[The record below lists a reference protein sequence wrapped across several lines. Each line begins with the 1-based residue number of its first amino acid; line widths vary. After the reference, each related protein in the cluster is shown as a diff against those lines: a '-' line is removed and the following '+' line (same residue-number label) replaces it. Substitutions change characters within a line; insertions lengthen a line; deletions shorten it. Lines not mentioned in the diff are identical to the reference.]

1 MVTDDDTA
9 SINADTIVWLP
20 LTMIRSVLTM
30 TLLAF
35 TRSVSLTSSS
45 STPRRF
51 ASGLMLT

>member
-30 TLLAF
+30 TPLAF